1 MRVVVPSVI
10 KGRDGREKGHGGWW
24 GSMSVLC
31 MACSGKKTL
40 SAITSGC
47 ILKEKGGW
55 VGTSSLFPVKIS
67 KLEKDVY
74 NTEKEFY
81 KLERQTG
88 Q

>member
-1 MRVVVPSVI
+1 
-10 KGRDGREKGHGGWW
+10 
-24 GSMSVLC
+24 

-81 KLERQTG
+81 KLVEVRNKEIQKRG
-88 Q
+88 AKM